1 MADSCSAVL
10 ALDAAGVRVAAV
22 AGGRVASLR
31 YFDRGGTFGR
41 ALSQAL
47 GEPLPLT
54 QRAALAAP
62 GRDAEM
68 LLAWRSPTE
77 TLLLCG
83 SAAAFAEL
91 EQRLAGAGDGCLV
104 EQTGGIC
111 VFRVQGA
118 RAAEFL
124 QRFAASTAIPA
135 VGEARGGRM
144 ADLHVLT
151 ACVQTG
157 EFLVFVERVYAAHLA
172 EWMRATAADFR

>member
-1 MADSCSAVL
+1 VDDSCQT
-10 ALDAAGVRVAAV
+10 ALDLDATGVRVAAV
-22 AGGRVASLR
+22 IQARAASLR
-31 YFDRGGTFGR
+31 YFDQGGSFGR
-41 ALSQAL
+41 ALEQAL
-47 GEPLPLT
+47 GEPLPRT

-77 TLLLCG
+77 TLLLCR

-91 EQRLAGAGDGCLV
+91 EQRLAGAGDGYMV
-104 EQTGGIC
+104 DQTGGIC
-111 VFRVQGA
+111 VFRVEGE

-151 ACVQTG
+151 ACVQAG

-172 EWMRATAADFR
+172 DWMRATTADFG